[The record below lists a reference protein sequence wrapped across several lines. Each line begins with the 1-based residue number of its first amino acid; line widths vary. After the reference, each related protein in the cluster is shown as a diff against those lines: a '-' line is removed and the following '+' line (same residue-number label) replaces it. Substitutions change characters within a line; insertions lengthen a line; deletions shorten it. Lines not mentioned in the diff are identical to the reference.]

1 MMRPSLAV
9 IALLIAAASGPSLA
23 QQPTPPVPVA
33 PAAGQEPVPAA
44 VPAQPAPTP
53 PAPAQSGPTPQ
64 APAFRSGID
73 LVSLNVTVIDGSGR
87 YVTDLL
93 ENEFQV
99 FEDGVKQDVTFF
111 TGRKNPIALAM
122 LLDSS
127 ASMENKLPILQT
139 AATSFVR
146 RLQSTDVASIIEFD
160 STVSVRQA
168 FTSNQAALESAIQKL
183 HAGGSTAL
191 HNAIYVA
198 LKELKKVQQTMA
210 AEENPRRQALI
221 VFSDGQDTYSIMPY
235 EEVLELAKRSETAI
249 YTIGLRD
256 PVGTT
261 RGFNN
266 AEFVLRQ
273 LAVETG
279 GRAFFPDSVTDLAKV
294 YGQIADELSSQYALG
309 YTSKNPR
316 RDGAWRR
323 VIVQSTRPSL
333 TLRTKLGYFAPT
345 NR

>member
-1 MMRPSLAV
+1 MRVPLAA
-9 IALLIAAASGPSLA
+9 IALLIAAASVSSLA
-23 QQPTPPVPVA
+23 QQPAAPPPAAPAAAQAPV
-33 PAAGQEPVPAA
+33 PAAGQTLVPVPA
-44 VPAQPAPTP
+44 P
-53 PAPAQSGPTPQ
+53 PQTGPTPQ
-64 APAFRSGID
+64 APAFRSGVD
-73 LVSLNVTVIDGSGR
+73 LVSLNVTVTDGTGR
-87 YVTDLL
+87 YVTDLQ
-93 ENEFQV
+93 ESEFNV

-111 TGRKNPIALAM
+111 TSRKNPIALAM

-146 RLQSTDVASIIEFD
+146 RLQPTDMASVIEFD
-160 STVSVRQA
+160 STVYVRQP
-168 FTSNQAALESAIQKL
+168 FTSNQADLEKGIRML
-183 HAGGSTAL
+183 HSGGSTAL
-191 HNAIYVA
+191 HNAIYYA
-198 LKELKKVQQTMA
+198 LKDLKKLQQTMA
-210 AEENPRRQALI
+210 AEENPRRQALV

-235 EEVLELAKRSETAI
+235 EEVLDLAKRSETAI

-256 PVGTT
+256 PIGNT

-266 AEFVLRQ
+266 SEFVLRQ

-279 GRAFFPDSVTDLAKV
+279 GRAYFPDSVADLTNV
-294 YGQIADELSSQYALG
+294 YGQIADELSNQYALG

-323 VIVQSTRPSL
+323 IIVQATRPSL
-333 TLRTKLGYFAPT
+333 TSRTKLGYFAPT